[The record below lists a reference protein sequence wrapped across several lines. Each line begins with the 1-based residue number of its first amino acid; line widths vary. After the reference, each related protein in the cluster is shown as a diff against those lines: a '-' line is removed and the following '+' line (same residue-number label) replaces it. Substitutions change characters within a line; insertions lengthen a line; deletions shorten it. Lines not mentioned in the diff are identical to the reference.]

1 MAIEISQI
9 YDPIK
14 CQCSNVARG
23 VPPFQASDGVDVGE
37 CFGPAS
43 AFTQRAPIIPTV
55 NKMLIR
61 LAMHA
66 REIVIPASAMHP
78 WSEAP
83 CDAARSVVL
92 AAMQITRRP
101 LALVATIL
109 HGPETETEA
118 WVATLP
124 I

>member
-1 MAIEISQI
+1 M
-9 YDPIK
+9 
-14 CQCSNVARG
+14 
-23 VPPFQASDGVDVGE
+23 PPKPAGEGVDFGE

-43 AFTQRAPIIPTV
+43 EFTERAPIIHTV
-55 NKMLIR
+55 FSAGVHIMLIR

-83 CDAARSVVL
+83 CDAARSVVRP
-92 AAMQITRRP
+92 AMQMTRRP
-101 LALVATIL
+101 PTLVATIL
-109 HGPETETEA
+109 HRPETETEA